1 MVPNLIEKNILCI
14 LITSYTFLLQPTKE
28 QKTPI
33 KEDKATINWYKEQL
47 KQVNMV
53 AKVLRTECENLKEQQ
68 VSDI

>member
-1 MVPNLIEKNILCI
+1 M
-14 LITSYTFLLQPTKE
+14 LQPTKE
-28 QKTPI
+28 QKAPI

-68 VSDI
+68 VSDIYRLKKVASNH

>member
-1 MVPNLIEKNILCI
+1 M
-14 LITSYTFLLQPTKE
+14 LQPTKK
-28 QKTPI
+28 QKPPT

-68 VSDI
+68 VSGI

>member
-1 MVPNLIEKNILCI
+1 M
-14 LITSYTFLLQPTKE
+14 SQHTKE
-28 QKTPI
+28 QKALI

-68 VSDI
+68 VSWIWIKKKEMKNG